1 MRTSFKNIWKK
12 KNATDDVSSQAL
24 KGAIEPDSSKIDS
37 MH

>member
-1 MRTSFKNIWKK
+1 MG